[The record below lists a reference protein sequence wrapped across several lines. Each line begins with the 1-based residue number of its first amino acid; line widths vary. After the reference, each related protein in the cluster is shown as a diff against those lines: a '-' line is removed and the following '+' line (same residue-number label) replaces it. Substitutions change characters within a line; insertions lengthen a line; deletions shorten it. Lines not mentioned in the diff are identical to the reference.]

1 MSFSKSVL
9 ANGVRV
15 VTEFHPHSNAVAT
28 GLWIETGTR
37 DEHDH
42 EAGLS
47 HFLEHM
53 VFKGTKKRNAY
64 KIARELEAVGGD
76 LNAFT
81 TQEYT
86 CFHAMSLKDDFGL
99 QVDVLCDLVKNA
111 TFDNEELKRERSV
124 VIQEI
129 SMTVDQPEEYLFDV
143 FFDEIY
149 GEHKLGR
156 PILGTADVVGKF
168 TKKDVL
174 NYYNR
179 RYANKNIIVSCAG
192 GIDHEKVVQLVDKEL
207 GHLKRRLDMRKR
219 TKPKFIP
226 IRKVFHRDSEQV
238 QILVGTPASH
248 FKSEDRFE
256 GFILNSLLGGGM
268 TSKLYQTIREKRGL
282 AYSVYS
288 QLTSFVDVGVST
300 VYAGTEAKNVKTVL
314 NLILQEFARLR
325 KRKISESDLRLFKTQ
340 VRGAILLG
348 ADDVENRMNSLGV
361 NEMIFAEYR
370 SVDRIIEDI
379 EKVTTKSLK
388 HYVEKYLSEN
398 TLAILIMGG
407 VDEVKMQDFINK
419 I

>member
-9 ANGVRV
+9 SNGVRV
-15 VTEFHPHSNAVAT
+15 VTEFHSHSNAVAT

-37 DEHDH
+37 DEHDN

-53 VFKGTKKRNAY
+53 VFKGTKKRNTY
-64 KIARELEAVGGD
+64 TIARELEAVGGD

-86 CFHAMSLKDDFGL
+86 CFHATTLKDDFNL
-99 QVDVLCDLVKNA
+99 QIDVLCDLVKNA
-111 TFDNEELKRERSV
+111 TFDSAELKREKGV
-124 VIQEI
+124 VLQEI
-129 SMTVDQPEEYLFDV
+129 AMTVDQPEEHLFDI
-143 FFDEIY
+143 FFDQVY
-149 GEHKLGR
+149 GDHKLGR
-156 PILGTADVVGKF
+156 PILGTADVVSKF
-168 TKKDVL
+168 TRKDVL

-192 GIDHEKVVQLVDKEL
+192 GVDHEKVVQLVDKQL
-207 GHLKRRLDMRKR
+207 GTLKRRLDVRKR
-219 TKPKFIP
+219 TKPKFLP
-226 IRKVFHRDSEQV
+226 IRTVVPRETEQV

-288 QLTSFVDVGVST
+288 QLTSFVDTGVSS
-300 VYAGTEAKNVKTVL
+300 VYAGTEPKNVNTVL
-314 NLILQEFARLR
+314 GLITQEFARLR
-325 KRKISESDLRLFKTQ
+325 KRKVSESDLKLFKTQ

-348 ADDVENRMNSLGV
+348 ADDIENRMNSLGV
-361 NEMIFAEYR
+361 NEMIFGQYR
-370 SVDRIIEDI
+370 SVERVIEDI
-379 EKVTTKSLK
+379 EKVSAKSLK
-388 HYVEKYLSEN
+388 QYVDEHLHEDQ
-398 TLAILIMGG
+398 LAILVMGG
-407 VDEVKMQDFINK
+407 VDENKTQDFINK
-419 I
+419 L